1 MRQQPL
7 LRNIWFTDAGGES
20 GRNFTVKKKDSQD
33 RTRRK
38 LNILHSEKLQRECMG
53 KQEMFLSKT
62 DQEKNGCT
70 EIIFFILLPLLKN
83 KLTVPRGRSIRKV
96 MGGGGGDIHFAGI
109 FFTQCL
115 LSF

>member
-20 GRNFTVKKKDSQD
+20 GRNFTEKKKGFSGSNQAKTQYFAQRKVTKRMYGKAGNVFVKD
-33 RTRRK
+33 RPRK
-38 LNILHSEKLQRECMG
+38 KWLYRNH
-53 KQEMFLSKT
+53 
-62 DQEKNGCT
+62 
-70 EIIFFILLPLLKN
+70 FFILLPLLKN